1 MEVLRDL
8 STENTITTIGS
19 SFEGRPL
26 KVLKIGDS
34 GNKSIVW
41 LDSGTH
47 AREWIGHSTSM
58 YIAARL
64 ATMHAACTSPSSSSS
79 SSRSSSCSEND
90 KLLFDRYTFWVE
102 PVVNPDG
109 YVYSHQSDRLW
120 RKTRSSNRA
129 VPWGVFCSGTDP
141 NRNYDAGWG
150 GEGSSG
156 NPCSQTYA
164 GHSPHSEPEVKS
176 LTDLVYSMRKR
187 IAFFL
192 TLHSYSQI
200 MLLPYG
206 FSKEIPSEYNDLEQ
220 LALIGAEVLKNEG
233 TEYRIGSA
241 ARILCKY

>member
-8 STENTITTIGS
+8 SPQNTITEIGK

-34 GNKSIVW
+34 PSKSIVW
-41 LDSGTH
+41 LDAGTH
-47 AREWIGHSTSM
+47 AREWIGPATGM

-64 ATMHAACTSPSSSSS
+64 ATTHAACTTGY
-79 SSRSSSCSEND
+79 SCSD
-90 KLLFDRYTFWVE
+90 SDRALFNRYTFWVQ

-109 YVYSHQSDRLW
+109 YVYSHESDRLW
-120 RKTRSSNRA
+120 RKTRSTSRGS
-129 VPWGVFCSGTDP
+129 PWSLFCTGTDP
-141 NRNYDAGWG
+141 NRNYNAGWA

-156 NPCSQTYA
+156 NPCSQTFA
-164 GHSPHSEPEVKS
+164 GRSAHSEPEVKA
-176 LTDLVYSMRKR
+176 LTETILKERNR

-206 FSKEIPSEYNDLEQ
+206 YSKEIPPEYSALEA
-220 LALIGAEVLKNEG
+220 LAMQGAEVLKMHG
-233 TEYRIGSA
+233 TDYKIGSA
-241 ARILCKY
+241 ARILCE